1 MDVRYFLSRRLDFIR
16 QFYEMSA
23 APFIERKRLIEAEEE
38 PFVPPYSEDP
48 EPAYL
53 EEWLEA
59 EESLQVLGR
68 TCISML
74 AAVFHLYFKT
84 WERQIGVPVDA
95 SLKGDFK
102 NGWFNGYKAYFARHF
117 RIRFEDSPFRLG
129 VLEEIVLVRNRAQH
143 PESITMDS
151 THFSESDLEKL
162 PHPFFIDEK
171 DAALFSEIEEGE
183 RSWLM
188 APPIRVTAEK
198 LSAALSEVDSFAE
211 WLENV
216 EVEYR
221 AS

>member
-1 MDVRYFLSRRLDFIR
+1 MDVRYFLNRRVNFIR
-16 QFYEMSA
+16 QFYEIAA
-23 APFIERKRLIEAEEE
+23 APFIERKRQIEAEEE

-48 EPAYL
+48 EPAFL

-59 EESLQVLGR
+59 EESLQVIGR

-84 WERQIGVPVDA
+84 WERQIGIPVDD
-95 SLKGDFK
+95 SLKADFK

-117 RIRFEDSPFRLG
+117 RIRFEDSPVRLG

-151 THFSESDLEKL
+151 SHYSDSDLKKL
-162 PHPFFIDEK
+162 PHPFFIDEN
-171 DAALFSEIEEGE
+171 DASLFSDNEEGE
-183 RSWLM
+183 RAWLM
-188 APPIRVTAEK
+188 EPAIHVSAEK
-198 LSAALSEVDSFAE
+198 LFAVLSEVERFSV

-216 EVEYR
+216 DID
-221 AS
+221 

>member
-1 MDVRYFLSRRLDFIR
+1 
-16 QFYEMSA
+16 
-23 APFIERKRLIEAEEE
+23 
-38 PFVPPYSEDP
+38 
-48 EPAYL
+48 
-53 EEWLEA
+53 
-59 EESLQVLGR
+59 
-68 TCISML
+68 
-74 AAVFHLYFKT
+74 
-84 WERQIGVPVDA
+84 
-95 SLKGDFK
+95 
-102 NGWFNGYKAYFARHF
+102 
-117 RIRFEDSPFRLG
+117 
-129 VLEEIVLVRNRAQH
+129 
-143 PESITMDS
+143 MDS